1 MTTVSTFLIVWSGWD
16 DIENTFPSRYDIVQE
31 NYPFPIPAL
40 SKTVMY
46 VVVALGDAMTSNRQ
60 CVFLI
65 IEEILKPKYK
75 QIFQWLMC
83 CIKAT
88 S

>member
-1 MTTVSTFLIVWSGWD
+1 
-16 DIENTFPSRYDIVQE
+16 
-31 NYPFPIPAL
+31 
-40 SKTVMY
+40 
-46 VVVALGDAMTSNRQ
+46 MTSNRQ
-60 CVFLI
+60 GVFLI